1 MPESCVKK
9 RHCGTHAPG
18 WLDGSHPTMADGAVK
33 RKVCFHW
40 SDNCCR
46 WSTVIDVRNCGGFY
60 VYKLHRPPACTL
72 RYCGNGIPSARECS
86 NYTYLEEGDRAV
98 GNSNKRPIKCDR
110 SLREGWYR
118 FRGNA
123 GNEMASSCPPKQR
136 CGTRAPGWLNGSHPS
151 VAEGTVQRQVEG
163 ATSLQFTLLRK
174 SSSASIV
181 NSKANNNAPNTD
193 FLFRFLNESNRAKT
207 YNKPSPYICDSSLSG
222 WYRFGGE
229 AGSQMPESCVKKR
242 HCGTHAPGW
251 LDGSHPTMAD
261 GAVKRKVC
269 FHWSDNCCRWS
280 TMIDVRNCGGFY
292 VYKLHRPPACT
303 LRYCGNGIPSARECS
318 NYTYLEEGDRA
329 VGNSNKRP
337 IKCDR
342 SLREGWYRFRG
353 NAGNEMASSC
363 PPKQRCGT
371 RAPGWLN
378 GSHPSVAEGTVQR
391 QVEGATSLQF
401 TLLRKS
407 SSASIVNSKA
417 NNNAPNTDFLFRFLN
432 ESNRAKT
439 YNKPSPYICDSSLSG
454 WYRFGGEAGSQM
466 PESCVKKRH
475 CGTHAPGWLDGSHP
489 TMADGAVK
497 RKVCFHW
504 SDNCCRWSTM
514 IDVRNC
520 GGFYVYKLHRPPACT
535 LRYCGNGLPPA
546 PECSNYN
553 YLEEGDRAVGNTNRR
568 PIKCDRSLKEGW
580 YRFRGSAGNKMA
592 SSCPPKLRCGTH
604 APGWLNGSH
613 PSVAEGAV
621 QRRVCFHWS
630 SGCCQWENHI
640 QVRNCSGYYVYQL
653 KPTRFCS
660 LRYCGNREAPRP
672 STPTPLTPT
681 PTRARPI
688 PTSYAACSNYRFLN
702 ESNRAKTYNKPSP
715 YICDSSLSGWYRFG
729 GEAGS
734 QMPES
739 CVKERHCG
747 THAPGWLNG
756 SHPTVADGAVKRKVC
771 FHWSKRCCRW
781 STVIEVRNCGGFYV
795 YKLHRPPACTL
806 RYCGNGLSPTTAST
820 PTSKPTIQP
829 SPTRPNHG
837 FMILCL
843 PVAMKVNISRN
854 LLPPSMDPSLLH
866 LNDPGCGALHVDQKY
881 VVMETPLK
889 GCGTVR
895 RSIGRTVLFH
905 NRVVVPSAYGRKRTL
920 LEFPFACTYNE
931 FGFPGII
938 NRPALFHKR
947 GHGTSDEIAA
957 VLDTL
962 EDLSNEDGTCMQL
975 NDINTSAI
983 ESGPRQVLKDTG
995 TLYETKQESDEIGA
1009 VLDLKDLSEEDV
1021 ILPIA
1026 TLKVQPGRNVQFPCQ
1041 VTAGESFVAWITPA
1055 KAARPGKPGIPS
1067 VRITTSQTVG
1077 RRRIAVFGNTYQLLM
1092 DSVTVDD
1099 GGNYVCQGESNS
1111 AVFTLE
1117 VDFSTAQVDTKQ
1129 EIHLGRKDVIKL
1141 DVTSYPLP
1149 TYEWTKDGT
1158 PLTFPTQGKTLD
1170 PYTGSITIDN
1180 VKLSDQGN
1188 YTCKVTFGIS
1198 DSVKI
1203 EVVVIDEPQI
1213 RKYEGEPVRRRLTK
1227 GDNVTFHCEVQS
1239 GSPKPEVTWWFGWID
1254 TTRKVDVNYD
1264 ARYSH
1269 PTDETWTIT
1278 GIDTN
1283 DAGRYRCR
1291 AKNIAGE
1298 DFLKFE
1304 ITHVD
1309 TISPTK
1315 SSGYIQRTASTAV
1328 KDNFGIVEPFPEN
1341 LYAFEFTSANVTCVA
1356 YDSSGIKIPAKILFV
1371 RKNEFN
1377 EYRVLTANYNLYF
1390 TNRTEENGRKLF
1402 VTLHFRRITMNDDSL
1417 SGPDGTYECHAFAV
1431 GDRFERARHG
1441 FSVVVLRVPPTSMP
1455 SITPTTPTAP
1465 PCTYYLNQRYG
1476 NFTSPNYP
1484 SHYPDNQYCTW
1495 LIEAPTGQKIYLHFE
1510 SFALEYHRN
1519 CQYDVVEVFN
1529 GNSGASPMI
1538 KRACG
1543 RQPPCGMYSSGR
1555 FLFVKFTTDFSGT
1568 DRGFSASYYALS
1580 HSVGYGQSQVVNSN
1594 STLWCN
1600 LPTTALPYPST
1611 HAISPTSSSAYIPS
1625 TASPTE
1631 CFNYTI
1637 LDEFD
1642 RAKGY
1647 KGVVNK
1653 CDSSLLKR
1661 WYRFLGLAGKQMPDA
1676 CVAPERC
1683 GTQAPGWLSGG
1694 HPTVAQGA
1702 VQRTVCFSYS
1712 SFCCLLST
1720 SIRVRNCGAFYVYE
1734 LPPTDGCNMRYCGD
1748 REQVPT
1754 PNATQVPTPTPTH
1767 VPPTSMSSI
1776 RPTTPTECF
1785 NYTILDEFDRAK
1797 GYKGGVDKC
1806 DRSLPKGWYR
1816 FLGLA
1821 GKQMPGACVAPK
1833 RCGTQAPGWL
1843 IGGHPTV
1850 AQGAVERTVC
1860 FSWSTYCCPF
1870 STIIRVR
1877 NCGAFYVYE
1886 LPPTDGCNLRYCGDR
1901 EQVPTPNATQ
1911 VPTPSPTHVPP
1922 TSMPSITPTTP
1933 TECFNFTILD
1943 EFDRAKGYKG
1953 VINKCDRSLL
1963 KGWYRFQE
1971 FAGKQMPDACVA
1983 PDRCGTQAPGWL
1995 SGGHPTV
2002 AQGAVQ
2008 RRACFSW
2015 YSGCCRWST
2024 SIRVRNCGAFYVYEL
2039 PPTPNCNLRY
2049 CGDREQGI
2057 IIQFALFAVHV

>member
-1 MPESCVKK
+1 MHLQAFFALILI
-9 RHCGTHAPG
+9 HCA
-18 WLDGSHPTMADGAVK
+18 LS
-33 RKVCFHW
+33 FE
-40 SDNCCR
+40 
-46 WSTVIDVRNCGGFY
+46 
-60 VYKLHRPPACTL
+60 
-72 RYCGNGIPSARECS
+72 ECS
-86 NYTYLEEGDRAV
+86 NHNYLEEGDRAV
-98 GNSNKRPIKCDR
+98 GNTNQSPLECDR
-110 SLREGWYR
+110 SLKEGWYR

-123 GNEMASSCPPKQR
+123 GNEMASSCPPKLR
-136 CGTRAPGWLNGSHPS
+136 CGTHAPGWLNGSHPS
-151 VAEGTVQRQVEG
+151 VAEGAVQRQVCFHWSTGCCQWEINIQVRNCSGFYVYRLKAPPACSLRYCGNRQAPVSSTSRPTTMRPTPTSYSECSNYRFLNESNRAKTYNKPSPLICDSSLSGWYRFGGEAGSKMPESCVKERHCGTHAPGWLNGSHPTMADGAVKRKVCFHWSSSCCRWSTMIDVRNCGGFYVYKLYRPPACTLRYCGNGLPPAPECSNYNTLEERDRAVGNTNRSPIKCDSSLKEGWYRFRGNAGNEMPSSCPEKQRCGTHAPGWLNGSHPSVAVGAVQRQVCFHWSSGCCQWKSNIQVRNCSGFYVYRLKAPPACSLRYCGNRQAPVSSTSRPTTMRPTPTSYSECSNYRFLNESNRAKTYNKPSPLICDSSLSGWYRFGGEAGSKMPESCVKERHCGTHAPGWLNGSHPTMADGAVKRKVCFHWSSSCCRWSTMIDVRNCGGFYVYKLYRPPACTLRYCGNGLPPAPECSNYNTLEEGDRAVGNTNRSSIKCDSSLKEGWYRFRGNAGNEMPSSCPEKQRCGTHAPGWLNGSHPSAAEG
-163 ATSLQFTLLRK
+163 AVQRQVCFHWSSGCCQWKSNIQVRNCSGFYVYRLKAPPACSLRYCGNRQAPVSSTPRPTTMRPTPTSY
-174 SSSASIV
+174 SECS
-181 NSKANNNAPNTD
+181 NY
-193 FLFRFLNESNRAKT
+193 RFLNESNRAKT

-391 QVEGATSLQF
+391 QVCFHWSTGCCQWESNTQVRNCSGFYVYRLKAPPACSLRYCGNRQAPVSSTPRPTTMRPTPTSY
-401 TLLRKS
+401 S
-407 SSASIVNSKA
+407 ECSNY
-417 NNNAPNTDFLFRFLN
+417 RFLN

-947 GHGTSDEIAA
+947 GHAMDSTSDDRT
-957 VLDTL
+957 VPW
-962 EDLSNEDGTCMQL
+962 N
-975 NDINTSAI
+975 
-983 ESGPRQVLKDTG
+983 
-995 TLYETKQESDEIGA
+995 
-1009 VLDLKDLSEEDV
+1009 SE
-1021 ILPIA
+1021 A
-1026 TLKVQPGRNVQFPCQ
+1026 
-1041 VTAGESFVAWITPA
+1041 
-1055 KAARPGKPGIPS
+1055 
-1067 VRITTSQTVG
+1067 
-1077 RRRIAVFGNTYQLLM
+1077 
-1092 DSVTVDD
+1092 
-1099 GGNYVCQGESNS
+1099 
-1111 AVFTLE
+1111 
-1117 VDFSTAQVDTKQ
+1117 
-1129 EIHLGRKDVIKL
+1129 
-1141 DVTSYPLP
+1141 
-1149 TYEWTKDGT
+1149 YEW
-1158 PLTFPTQGKTLD
+1158 
-1170 PYTGSITIDN
+1170 
-1180 VKLSDQGN
+1180 V
-1188 YTCKVTFGIS
+1188 
-1198 DSVKI
+1198 
-1203 EVVVIDEPQI
+1203 
-1213 RKYEGEPVRRRLTK
+1213 
-1227 GDNVTFHCEVQS
+1227 
-1239 GSPKPEVTWWFGWID
+1239 
-1254 TTRKVDVNYD
+1254 
-1264 ARYSH
+1264 
-1269 PTDETWTIT
+1269 
-1278 GIDTN
+1278 
-1283 DAGRYRCR
+1283 
-1291 AKNIAGE
+1291 
-1298 DFLKFE
+1298 
-1304 ITHVD
+1304 
-1309 TISPTK
+1309 
-1315 SSGYIQRTASTAV
+1315 
-1328 KDNFGIVEPFPEN
+1328 
-1341 LYAFEFTSANVTCVA
+1341 
-1356 YDSSGIKIPAKILFV
+1356 
-1371 RKNEFN
+1371 
-1377 EYRVLTANYNLYF
+1377 
-1390 TNRTEENGRKLF
+1390 
-1402 VTLHFRRITMNDDSL
+1402 
-1417 SGPDGTYECHAFAV
+1417 
-1431 GDRFERARHG
+1431 
-1441 FSVVVLRVPPTSMP
+1441 
-1455 SITPTTPTAP
+1455 
-1465 PCTYYLNQRYG
+1465 
-1476 NFTSPNYP
+1476 
-1484 SHYPDNQYCTW
+1484 
-1495 LIEAPTGQKIYLHFE
+1495 
-1510 SFALEYHRN
+1510 
-1519 CQYDVVEVFN
+1519 
-1529 GNSGASPMI
+1529 
-1538 KRACG
+1538 
-1543 RQPPCGMYSSGR
+1543 
-1555 FLFVKFTTDFSGT
+1555 
-1568 DRGFSASYYALS
+1568 
-1580 HSVGYGQSQVVNSN
+1580 
-1594 STLWCN
+1594 
-1600 LPTTALPYPST
+1600 
-1611 HAISPTSSSAYIPS
+1611 
-1625 TASPTE
+1625 
-1631 CFNYTI
+1631 
-1637 LDEFD
+1637 
-1642 RAKGY
+1642 
-1647 KGVVNK
+1647 
-1653 CDSSLLKR
+1653 
-1661 WYRFLGLAGKQMPDA
+1661 
-1676 CVAPERC
+1676 
-1683 GTQAPGWLSGG
+1683 
-1694 HPTVAQGA
+1694 
-1702 VQRTVCFSYS
+1702 
-1712 SFCCLLST
+1712 
-1720 SIRVRNCGAFYVYE
+1720 
-1734 LPPTDGCNMRYCGD
+1734 
-1748 REQVPT
+1748 
-1754 PNATQVPTPTPTH
+1754 
-1767 VPPTSMSSI
+1767 
-1776 RPTTPTECF
+1776 
-1785 NYTILDEFDRAK
+1785 
-1797 GYKGGVDKC
+1797 
-1806 DRSLPKGWYR
+1806 
-1816 FLGLA
+1816 
-1821 GKQMPGACVAPK
+1821 
-1833 RCGTQAPGWL
+1833 
-1843 IGGHPTV
+1843 
-1850 AQGAVERTVC
+1850 
-1860 FSWSTYCCPF
+1860 
-1870 STIIRVR
+1870 
-1877 NCGAFYVYE
+1877 
-1886 LPPTDGCNLRYCGDR
+1886 
-1901 EQVPTPNATQ
+1901 
-1911 VPTPSPTHVPP
+1911 
-1922 TSMPSITPTTP
+1922 
-1933 TECFNFTILD
+1933 
-1943 EFDRAKGYKG
+1943 
-1953 VINKCDRSLL
+1953 
-1963 KGWYRFQE
+1963 
-1971 FAGKQMPDACVA
+1971 
-1983 PDRCGTQAPGWL
+1983 
-1995 SGGHPTV
+1995 
-2002 AQGAVQ
+2002 
-2008 RRACFSW
+2008 
-2015 YSGCCRWST
+2015 
-2024 SIRVRNCGAFYVYEL
+2024 
-2039 PPTPNCNLRY
+2039 
-2049 CGDREQGI
+2049 
-2057 IIQFALFAVHV
+2057 